1 MKARDMRLGSR
12 VSGLGSQVST
22 SARLGPGGVPRPRPV
37 NQSDTLRGAVEWFD
51 LLGRPR
57 TDRIGVSSRGIGVVG
72 VEALDSRFC
81 SPNAP
86 DRAMPPVPVGNPS
99 LAFVLIPAHRLVV
112 SRRQAR
118 IIGEH
123 LFGRAHTA
131 SRLDASDP
139 FRSERAREPVERRK
153 RRSVIEKWRDGDDY
167 RKAKVATASD
177 VDHRSWRSLDLS
189 FDNSAVIHPDRRRS
203 R

>member
-1 MKARDMRLGSR
+1 MERDERLI
-12 VSGLGSQVST
+12 
-22 SARLGPGGVPRPRPV
+22 
-37 NQSDTLRGAVEWFD
+37 F
-51 LLGRPR
+51 LLGHARHRVYLRLDQALGQRADRGTGGEEVERPP
-57 TDRIGVSSRGIGVVG
+57 TDRVVASREEMGDVG
-72 VEALDSRFC
+72 VEALDSRPC

-86 DRAMPPVPVGNPS
+86 GRAMPLVRVGNPS
-99 LAFVLIPAHRLVV
+99 FTFVLIPAHRLVV

-131 SRLDASDP
+131 GRLDASDP

-189 FDNSAVIHPDRRRS
+189 FDDSAVIHPDRRRS

>member
-1 MKARDMRLGSR
+1 MNSPAARPGFSRRRL
-12 VSGLGSQVST
+12 LQL
-22 SARLGPGGVPRPRPV
+22 AAAGGV
-37 NQSDTLRGAVEWFD
+37 
-51 LLGRPR
+51 
-57 TDRIGVSSRGIGVVG
+57 IGIVG
-72 VEALDSRFC
+72 VEALDSRPC

-131 SRLDASDP
+131 GRLDASDP